1 MLFDGKKMNKKQ
13 HDSDFTEQQEA
24 QRILQ
29 QVERDSQS
37 IILGGLPSH
46 AAQRSDDGVKNDALE
61 LWGRRIGRS
70 LAVAFAVLIVIWFL
84 MPSGG

>member
-1 MLFDGKKMNKKQ
+1 MNKKQ
-13 HDSDFTEQQEA
+13 HDRDFTEKREA

-37 IILGGLPSH
+37 FLLGGLPSH
-46 AAQRSDDGVKNDALE
+46 TAERGDDEVKSDALE

-70 LAVAFAVLIVIWFL
+70 LAVVLAVLILVWFL
-84 MPSGG
+84 MPFGK